1 MGDAADQKIDWNLG
15 ETIAW
20 IRTRDHDRVARM

>member
-1 MGDAADQKIDWNLG
+1 MGDAADQKIDWNWNLG

-20 IRTRDHDRVARM
+20 IRTRDHDRV